1 MFKRCSGGDDSEPS
15 LDLAMSLHVLAAIY
29 SSLGWFE
36 EAISVLVRA
45 IQVSNPPR
53 GANHALAAFF
63 DHMQLSNTFSMLG

>member
-15 LDLAMSLHVLAAIY
+15 LDLAMSLHVLAVVY
-29 SSLGWFE
+29 SSLGRFE

-53 GANHALAAFF
+53 GDNHTLVAFSS
-63 DHMQLSNTFSMLG
+63 HMQLSDTFSMLG